1 MKTKKTTA
9 SRSLKLPSNFV
20 FVLVGPLADA
30 KKLVSWAHEEFRKS
44 AGVLFIGVDR
54 GYTIL
59 EQAGLPVS
67 FAIGDF
73 DSAVEEPSDAP
84 SIRLKKEKER
94 SDLSF
99 ALQFCA
105 EQGARTLYAYGF
117 QGARADHE
125 FAVHL
130 DLSEA
135 SLRIPRVV
143 SIGERGV
150 IFYVAAKHAPL
161 KLDRANLVSLRESF
175 AVRKAKGKSPDWISL
190 FPIDGVARG
199 VRLRGLRFPVLGG
212 ILSSSSQ
219 GLSNE
224 LRSKKIEVDLRKG
237 RVAVFFPAT
246 TSA

>member
-1 MKTKKTTA
+1 MKTKKSTT
-9 SRSLKLPSNFV
+9 RGPKLPSNFV

-30 KKLVSWAHEEFRKS
+30 KKLVAWAHEEFRKS

-54 GYTIL
+54 GYTVL
-59 EQAGLPVS
+59 ERAGLPVS

-73 DSAVEEPSDAP
+73 DSGVGEPSDAP

-135 SLRIPRVV
+135 SARIPRVV

-161 KLDRANLVSLRESF
+161 KLERTNLESLRASF
-175 AVRKAKGKSPDWISL
+175 SVGGKKLRSPDWISL
-190 FPIDGVARG
+190 FPIDGPARG
-199 VRLRGLRFPVLGG
+199 VRLRGLRFPVLNG

-224 LRSKKIEVDLRKG
+224 LRSKKIEVDLHKG
-237 RVAVFFPAT
+237 RVAVFFPAAT
-246 TSA
+246 PA